1 MVDDHGAGR
10 PPEGVDQGA
19 EAVKGA
25 GVEAEEQ
32 VGVRELR
39 QNLSVYLARLV
50 KGVTFR
56 VTDRGR
62 AVALLIPI
70 PQHSTAVERLIASG
84 RATAPKHDLLSLPR
98 PKGRPTKK
106 ISKALHELREDIV

>member
-1 MVDDHGAGR
+1 MRHNR
-10 PPEGVDQGA
+10 
-19 EAVKGA
+19 KT
-25 GVEAEEQ
+25 EEP

-39 QNLSVYLARLV
+39 QNLSVYLTRLKTGTV
-50 KGVTFR
+50 FR
-56 VTDRGR
+56 VTDRGK

-98 PKGRPTKK
+98 PKGRPATAV
-106 ISKALHELREDIV
+106 SKALQDVREDIV

>member
-1 MVDDHGAGR
+1 MCYMTRKSA
-10 PPEGVDQGA
+10 
-19 EAVKGA
+19 
-25 GVEAEEQ
+25 AEEP

-39 QNLSVYLARLV
+39 QNLSVYLTRLKTGTV
-50 KGVTFR
+50 FR

-84 RATAPKHDLLSLPR
+84 RATAPKHDLLSIKPV
-98 PKGRPTKK
+98 KGRAGRK
-106 ISKALHELREDIV
+106 ISDALRFVREDIV